1 MRSLLSGNLGC
12 SVPNRGQV
20 QGRYPLPLTQ
30 GSSIL
35 SPPPSPP
42 FPHSR
47 PLKEKLQRLQCHF
60 TWDFEVKDKMNIE
73 HCLVTLSLR
82 LEHGPFHNRGT
93 YLALKAYLCHLEGSP
108 KEALDILQEAK
119 EVLRKESPE
128 TFSRQVLLVYGDS
141 AWICYHLTDYERVDL
156 YLGQIRQICRDLS
169 SPEPYSAPIP
179 EVYAQKGW
187 SLLAMGFRNGQLARQ
202 CFQKALEL
210 QEPNAELEEG
220 LVFSTFAF
228 WTHFPDD
235 KLQEECQKLLKGL
248 IRSQPENY
256 EAKVRLAQ
264 LLCWKDP
271 ERAQHL
277 ANDVVQNSLNP
288 EHLRIAAK
296 VIKIHSTSQAVSTL
310 KKAIALQGDYYLL
323 HYELGMRYMY
333 LLDQE
338 FDGNRAEIVEDAIE
352 CFKRSLEF
360 DPRSVFSRLKLA
372 KLYGERRPLYEEE
385 VYLGLMEELPTS
397 SKRCQQSFYL
407 HWGDFLLRKKGQR
420 QAALRAY
427 EACLEVPGDHPVE
440 QKQLEQY
447 LNELARAFRSEGEM
461 EQERAVQRLLRE
473 MAAKHWA
480 LRQNAGRALPSWDLP
495 HHAPPSDPWQL
506 LELLIFLPNQQ
517 GSCKASQLAP
527 FLPQPR
533 YKYCGMTCALK
544 VLWNGRSH
552 LEVSVPGTYKGLLCG
567 LCGNFNSFPQD
578 DLRIRQSLHPPTQRS
593 KEAFA
598 DHALFFSQVADVN
611 STGFDRCADAV
622 DADPC
627 KGAGYRS
634 RKEANARCKVLKSTA
649 FERCHA
655 AVPPESF
662 FASCVY
668 DLCACGAVGWDN
680 CLCEIL
686 EAYASQCRH
695 TGVMVQ
701 WRSPTLCA
709 VGCPQE
715 RGYVFNECGPP
726 CPKTC
731 FNHAIPL
738 GVLESHCFKP
748 CVPGCQCPPGPLI
761 LPEACPPIIHGT
773 L

>member
-1 MRSLLSGNLGC
+1 MGPPFSPLALGGKQLTPRARPRILQRAETFTQSHPLPTCTQKAPTKREAACVVRMQFAGRPICPPSLPPPHPTWARPLHPHPRTAFVFDFPAGPPRPPTWPTPLVAPELERGSRSAAVWQDERFAAPKEPERDPSSFCVRPPSKESLGQSGVHTVSTINALSEPTC
-12 SVPNRGQV
+12 PSA
-20 QGRYPLPLTQ
+20 QGRYHLPLTQ

-35 SPPPSPP
+35 SSPPSPP

-93 YLALKAYLCHLEGSP
+93 YLALKAYLRHLEGSP

-141 AWICYHLTDYERVDL
+141 AWICYHLTDYDRVDL
-156 YLGQIRQICRDLS
+156 YLGQICQICRDLS

-296 VIKIHSTSQAVSTL
+296 VIKIHSTSQAISTL
-310 KKAIALQGDYYLL
+310 KKAITLQGDYYLL

-338 FDGNRAEIVEDAIE
+338 FEGNRAEIVEDAIE

-440 QKQLEQY
+440 QKQLEQC

-480 LRQNAGRALPSWDLP
+480 LRQNAWRALPSWDLP
-495 HHAPPSDPWQL
+495 Q
-506 LELLIFLPNQQ
+506 
-517 GSCKASQLAP
+517 
-527 FLPQPR
+527 
-533 YKYCGMTCALK
+533 
-544 VLWNGRSH
+544 
-552 LEVSVPGTYKGLLCG
+552 
-567 LCGNFNSFPQD
+567 
-578 DLRIRQSLHPPTQRS
+578 
-593 KEAFA
+593 
-598 DHALFFSQVADVN
+598 
-611 STGFDRCADAV
+611 
-622 DADPC
+622 
-627 KGAGYRS
+627 
-634 RKEANARCKVLKSTA
+634 
-649 FERCHA
+649 
-655 AVPPESF
+655 
-662 FASCVY
+662 
-668 DLCACGAVGWDN
+668 
-680 CLCEIL
+680 
-686 EAYASQCRH
+686 
-695 TGVMVQ
+695 
-701 WRSPTLCA
+701 
-709 VGCPQE
+709 
-715 RGYVFNECGPP
+715 
-726 CPKTC
+726 
-731 FNHAIPL
+731 
-738 GVLESHCFKP
+738 
-748 CVPGCQCPPGPLI
+748 
-761 LPEACPPIIHGT
+761 
-773 L
+773 